1 MDNKSTGLGDTIEKI
16 TTATGIKQVIKR
28 FTKATGIDCGCDKR
42 KEILNEMFPYQKP
55 ACMNRAQHSVWQDF
69 KENRGQK
76 ITSPEQ
82 EMVARMHS
90 DLFHHKFTKPCT
102 CSPKKWNEWI
112 RDIDRIFDTYGKTT
126 TKQP

>member
-1 MDNKSTGLGDTIEKI
+1 MDNKPTGLGDTIEKI

-55 ACMNRAQHSVWQDF
+55 ACMNRAQHSVWQEF
-69 KENRGQK
+69 KENRGAK

-90 DLFHHKFTKPCT
+90 DLSLIH
-102 CSPKKWNEWI
+102 I
-112 RDIDRIFDTYGKTT
+112 
-126 TKQP
+126 